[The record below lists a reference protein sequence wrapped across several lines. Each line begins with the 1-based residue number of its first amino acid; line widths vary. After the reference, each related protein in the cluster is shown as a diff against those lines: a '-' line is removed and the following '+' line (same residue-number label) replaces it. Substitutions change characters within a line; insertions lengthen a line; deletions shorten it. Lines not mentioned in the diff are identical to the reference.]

1 MIIDYKE
8 QISDLQ
14 YWRNKAS
21 FIADMVEVEEANLYD
36 SGIEE
41 VCCIID

>member
-8 QISDLQ
+8 QINDLL

-21 FIADMVEVEEANLYD
+21 FIADMVEEANLYD